1 MFYFNIQY
9 SWDKM
14 LPVFYHDML
23 KKTEVFS
30 NKNCESFQE
39 VLIKCIYNKHTQFET
54 IQNTCYEME
63 RRYVQCIKNVR

>member
-1 MFYFNIQY
+1 
-9 SWDKM
+9 M

-23 KKTEVFS
+23 KKTEVFL